1 MVTHDRTHKF
11 FLRFSRTNTSITP
24 HPPSCYRLRIP
35 LASVYFPEPVVRLLV
50 YFSKPV
56 VRLSLEDVNSVAVD
70 PSRYCVSTSQ
80 SLWPNNLREIPPILV
95 TTEAPILWPFD
106 KMGHISEG
114 ESRIHGASETTQSV
128 PLANQ
133 SSTAKEIVISVRP
146 ISAAKSQCNC
156 LWTRSFFMNWNAF
169 KRMKLNLFGKDW
181 ILKSGGG
188 AI

>member
-35 LASVYFPEPVVRLLV
+35 LASVHFPEPVVRLLV

-80 SLWPNNLREIPPILV
+80 SLWPNNLRGIPPILV

-156 LWTRSFFMNWNAF
+156 LWMRSLFMNWNAF